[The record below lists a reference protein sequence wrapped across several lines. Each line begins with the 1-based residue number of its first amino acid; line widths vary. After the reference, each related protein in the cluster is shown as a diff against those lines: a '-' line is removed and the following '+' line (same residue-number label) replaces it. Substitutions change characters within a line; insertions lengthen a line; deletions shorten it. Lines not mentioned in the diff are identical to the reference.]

1 MRCLR
6 GDLVE
11 EIAHHDGLAQKCIS
25 FLRAQAQHK
34 GVKSKPVEDEALNGQ
49 DVTWVVHGGWGGRH
63 RVKRVGLPGRTPR
76 CRQALSGQLPHRSR
90 RRRSA
95 ACAACL
101 AVPVAPGFGPCSRHR
116 PDHATPA
123 RTCAQPY
130 AGLLGQP
137 PEALPE
143 CNRDAASQSL
153 CHSSRWSQTLLV
165 SHHHHGKDFEL
176 GSLFPHLPVT
186 RAVTEL

>member
-1 MRCLR
+1 MTGYSLKASLEHCKKIRNVNQSSSSSSEGGTRVGCVGAMRCLR

-11 EIAHHDGLAQKCIS
+11 EIAHHDGLAQKKIS
-25 FLRAQAQHK
+25 LLR
-34 GVKSKPVEDEALNGQ
+34 
-49 DVTWVVHGGWGGRH
+49 
-63 RVKRVGLPGRTPR
+63 
-76 CRQALSGQLPHRSR
+76 
-90 RRRSA
+90 

-101 AVPVAPGFGPCSRHR
+101 PVPVAPGFGPCSRHR

-153 CHSSRWSQTLLV
+153 CHSSRWSRTLLV
-165 SHHHHGKDFEL
+165 FHHHHGADFEP

-186 RAVTEL
+186 RAATEL